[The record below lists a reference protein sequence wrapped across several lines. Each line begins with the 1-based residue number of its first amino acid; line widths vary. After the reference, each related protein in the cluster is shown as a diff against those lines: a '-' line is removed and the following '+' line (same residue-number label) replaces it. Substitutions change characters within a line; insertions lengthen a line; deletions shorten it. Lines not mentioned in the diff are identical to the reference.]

1 MWHQPNEFITRKFAK
16 FSRST
21 QLKNGDTNRVV
32 KKEKTYECVPYAKV
46 YANASELI
54 RFTWSLA
61 IAAMIEMTRDIPE
74 IKNISNLTF
83 YNKGIFGQSYKQFM
97 IVIYNS
103 RVVHTRNVP
112 SVPTSY

>member
-1 MWHQPNEFITRKFAK
+1 
-16 FSRST
+16 
-21 QLKNGDTNRVV
+21 
-32 KKEKTYECVPYAKV
+32 
-46 YANASELI
+46 
-54 RFTWSLA
+54 
-61 IAAMIEMTRDIPE
+61 MIEMTRDIPE

-112 SVPTSY
+112 SVPTSYWL